1 MLQHLRIENYA
12 LIQSLDV
19 AFDSGFCVIT
29 GETGA
34 GKSILLGALSLVL
47 GQRADSGILLD
58 AGKKCVIE
66 AQFHAGNVDLTD
78 FLASNDIDFA
88 PEDSL
93 LLLRREVLPNG
104 KSRAF
109 VNDTPVLLPVLRDL
123 AFLLIDVHSQ
133 HETLTLGRA
142 GFQRQLLDSY
152 TEGGTELL
160 KEYSHVYGLYS
171 TLRKQMEQDRENE
184 GKWRK
189 EQDYWQFLYDE
200 LDRLNLRKG
209 EQEEMEAVL
218 ERLSHAELLQ
228 ETLAAAAAETDGEEM
243 SLRSRVENLLRS
255 LKKIAPYHKGVEA
268 SLPRWQSIL
277 VELVDLG
284 ADMARWSGESEA
296 DPDCKNRYE
305 ERLDTLYRLE
315 RKHNVEDEGG
325 LIALK
330 EELERKLGRING
342 AEVDL
347 AAKEKELESY
357 RQRLEQ
363 LACALHEKRGE
374 AAIELQRAIV
384 SALAGLGMEQSRLEI
399 RLSPTETFTPGG
411 CDKVD
416 FLFTANLGSEP
427 KELSK
432 VASGGEL
439 SRLMLAIKS
448 VIHQRNILGTII
460 FDEIDTGVSG
470 KIAGKVAAMMEQMS
484 RYMQV
489 IAITHLP
496 QIAAKASVH
505 FHVYKKEEN
514 GKTVSHI
521 RALDEKEHLLSI
533 ASMLSNEQ
541 VTEAAL
547 EAARVL
553 IKG

>member
-19 AFDSGFCVIT
+19 DFDAGFCVIT

-34 GKSILLGALSLVL
+34 GKSILLGALALVL

-58 AGKKCVIE
+58 VGKKCVIE
-66 AQFHAGNVDLTD
+66 AQFYIGNAD
-78 FLASNDIDFA
+78 FSEFFSGNDIDFD
-88 PEDSL
+88 PQDSL
-93 LLLRREVLPNG
+93 LILRREVLPSG

-109 VNDTPVLLPVLRDL
+109 VNDTPVLLPVLKDL
-123 AFLLIDVHSQ
+123 AHLLIDIHSQ
-133 HETLTLGRA
+133 HETLTLGNA
-142 GFQRQLLDSY
+142 AFQRQLLDSY
-152 TEGGTELL
+152 IEEGAALL
-160 KEYSHVYGLYS
+160 KEYEDAFAAY
-171 TLRKQMEQDRENE
+171 RKLGKEIEQEKEERDNL
-184 GKWRK
+184 RK

-200 LDRLNLRKG
+200 LERLNLREG
-209 EQEEMEAVL
+209 EQAQMEETL
-218 ERLSHAELLQ
+218 ERLSHAQLLQ
-228 ETLAAAAAETDGEEM
+228 ETLDAAVAETDGEEM
-243 SLRSRVENLLRS
+243 SLRSRVDALLRS
-255 LKKIAPYHKGVEA
+255 LKKIAPYHKGIEA

-284 ADMARWSGESEA
+284 SDMAKWREESQA
-296 DPDCKNRYE
+296 DPQTQSRYE
-305 ERLDTLYRLE
+305 ERLDALYRLE

-330 EELERKLGRING
+330 EELGRKIGKING
-342 AEVDL
+342 AD
-347 AAKEKELESY
+347 
-357 RQRLEQ
+357 EQ
-363 LACALHEKRGE
+363 LAEKEAALAGYAKQLGVLSSVLHEKRE
-374 AAIELQRAIV
+374 KAAVELQQAIV
-384 SALAGLGMEQSRLEI
+384 EALSGLGMEQSRLEI
-399 RLSPTETFTPGG
+399 RLSPTDTFTSAG

-439 SRLMLAIKS
+439 SRLMLAVKS

-470 KIAGKVAAMMEQMS
+470 KIAGKVAAMMAKMS

-496 QIAAKASVH
+496 QIAAKASAH
-505 FHVYKKEEN
+505 FYVYKDEE
-514 GKTVSHI
+514 GGRTLSHI
-521 RALDEKEHLLSI
+521 RRLNDKEHLRSI

-547 EAARVL
+547 QAAQEL

>member
-34 GKSILLGALSLVL
+34 GKSILLGALALVL

-58 AGKKCVIE
+58 ADKKCVIE
-66 AQFHAGNVDLTD
+66 AQFLTGNVDLTD
-78 FLASNDIDFA
+78 FFASNDLDFN

-93 LLLRREVLPNG
+93 LILRREVLPSG

-109 VNDTPVLLPVLRDL
+109 VNDTPVLLPVLKDL
-123 AFLLIDVHSQ
+123 AHLLIDIHSQ
-133 HETLTLGRA
+133 HETLTLGNA
-142 GFQRQLLDSY
+142 AFQRQLLDSY
-152 TEGGTELL
+152 IEEGAPLL
-160 KEYSHVYGLYS
+160 KEYAESFAGY
-171 TLRKQMEQDRENE
+171 RKLHKEIGQEKEERDRL
-184 GKWRK
+184 RK

-200 LDRLNLRKG
+200 LDRLNLREG
-209 EQEEMEAVL
+209 EQAQMEETL
-218 ERLSHAELLQ
+218 ERLSHAQLLQ
-228 ETLAAAAAETDGEEM
+228 ETLDAAVAETDGEEM
-243 SLRSRVENLLRS
+243 SLRSRVDNLLRS
-255 LKKIAPYHKGVEA
+255 LKKIAPYHKGVEEA
-268 SLPRWQSIL
+268 LPRWQSIL

-284 ADMARWSGESEA
+284 SDMARWSEASQA
-296 DPDCKNRYE
+296 DPQTQSRYE
-305 ERLDTLYRLE
+305 ERLDALYRLE
-315 RKHNVEDEGG
+315 RKHNVEDESG
-325 LIALK
+325 LIAMR
-330 EELERKLGRING
+330 EELGQKIGKING
-342 AEVDL
+342 ADELLAEKEAAL
-347 AAKEKELESY
+347 AACESQLEKLS
-357 RQRLEQ
+357 
-363 LACALHEKRGE
+363 AVLHEKRVK
-374 AAIELQRAIV
+374 AAVELQRAIV
-384 SALAGLGMEQSRLEI
+384 EALSGLGMEQSRLEI
-399 RLSPTETFTPGG
+399 RLSPTDTFTAGG
-411 CDKVD
+411 CDRVD

-427 KELSK
+427 KELDK

-470 KIAGKVAAMMEQMS
+470 KIAGKVAAMMGKMS

-496 QIAAKASVH
+496 QIAAKASAH
-505 FHVYKKEEN
+505 FYVYKDEHE
-514 GKTVSHI
+514 GRTLSHI
-521 RALDEKEHLLSI
+521 RRLDDKEHLRSI

-541 VTEAAL
+541 VTDAAL
-547 EAARVL
+547 QAAQEL